1 MVKKNLAV
9 FFDGTWNEPNDR
21 TNVYELYKAA
31 PETSTQETLYIE
43 GVGTQGQGL
52 WAAIDK
58 FMGGAFGAGLSA
70 NIRQGYRWL
79 CQRQQP
85 GDRIF
90 LFGFSRGAYS
100 ARSLAGMVRKCG
112 LLNEATEANVSEAY
126 ALYRD
131 DCTPSS
137 LEAAAFRD
145 RFSRDTDLHFVGVW
159 DTVGSLGI
167 PVGGISFPGFSS
179 FYNFHDTELSN
190 HVLNAYHAIATNEY
204 REPYFPTLW
213 TRRAGSP
220 PRPAN
225 LPVEQRWF
233 IGAHSDVG
241 GGYQD
246 GSLQTLPATWLQE
259 KARQAGLEAGTV
271 QRISTDYEQCEPHD
285 SYKEFTEK
293 VPIPV
298 KRRPRVWDKETV
310 LNLTID
316 DRLVRRFE
324 RNQAFLK
331 EYPDFRD
338 ALGKLEVG
346 R

>member
-1 MVKKNLAV
+1 MEKNLAV

-58 FMGGAFGAGLSA
+58 FAGGAFGAGLSA
-70 NIRQGYRWL
+70 NIRTGYRWL
-79 CQRQQP
+79 CQRHEAR
-85 GDRIF
+85 DRIF

-112 LLNEATEANVSEAY
+112 LLNDPSDNNVAEAY

-131 DCTPSS
+131 DCIPTSR
-137 LEAAAFRD
+137 EASTFRQK
-145 RFSRDTDLHFVGVW
+145 FSRETDVHFVGVW

-167 PVGGISFPGFSS
+167 PVGGIPFPGFSN

-190 HVLNAYHAIATNEY
+190 HVHHAYHAIATNEY

-213 TRRAGSP
+213 TRLANSE
-220 PRPAN
+220 PRPPEH
-225 LPVEQRWF
+225 PVEQRWF

-241 GGYQD
+241 GGYRD
-246 GSLQTLPATWLQE
+246 GSLQTLPASWLQE
-259 KARQAGLEAGTV
+259 MARKAGLEAGQT
-271 QRISTDYEQCEPHD
+271 QRIATDYEQCEPHD
-285 SYKEFTEK
+285 SYREFTDK
-293 VPIPV
+293 VLIHV
-298 KRRPRVWDKETV
+298 RKRPRVWDGSTV
-310 LNLTID
+310 LNLTVD
-316 DRLVRRFE
+316 DRLLKRFGRSQE
-324 RNQAFLK
+324 FLK
-331 EYPDFRD
+331 EYPDFKD
-338 ALGKLEVG
+338 ALEKLPVS
-346 R
+346 RP

>member
-79 CQRQQP
+79 CQRHQP

-137 LEAAAFRD
+137 LEAAAFRHGAEQP
-145 RFSRDTDLHFVGVW
+145 RPERVPRHRHQR
-159 DTVGSLGI
+159 I
-167 PVGGISFPGFSS
+167 PRA
-179 FYNFHDTELSN
+179 
-190 HVLNAYHAIATNEY
+190 VLPHALDPPRGLAATP
-204 REPYFPTLW
+204 RKPA
-213 TRRAGSP
+213 RRATLVHRRAFRRGRRISGWK
-220 PRPAN
+220 PADAAG
-225 LPVEQRWF
+225 VMATGK
-233 IGAHSDVG
+233 GAAGGVG
-241 GGYQD
+241 GGD
-246 GSLQTLPATWLQE
+246 GAEDLD
-259 KARQAGLEAGTV
+259 GLRTV
-271 QRISTDYEQCEPHD
+271 RT
-285 SYKEFTEK
+285 
-293 VPIPV
+293 
-298 KRRPRVWDKETV
+298 
-310 LNLTID
+310 
-316 DRLVRRFE
+316 
-324 RNQAFLK
+324 A
-331 EYPDFRD
+331 
-338 ALGKLEVG
+338 
-346 R
+346 

>member
-1 MVKKNLAV
+1 M
-9 FFDGTWNEPNDR
+9 P
-21 TNVYELYKAA
+21 
-31 PETSTQETLYIE
+31 
-43 GVGTQGQGL
+43 
-52 WAAIDK
+52 
-58 FMGGAFGAGLSA
+58 
-70 NIRQGYRWL
+70 
-79 CQRQQP
+79 
-85 GDRIF
+85 
-90 LFGFSRGAYS
+90 
-100 ARSLAGMVRKCG
+100 
-112 LLNEATEANVSEAY
+112 
-126 ALYRD
+126 
-131 DCTPSS
+131 
-137 LEAAAFRD
+137 
-145 RFSRDTDLHFVGVW
+145 
-159 DTVGSLGI
+159 
-167 PVGGISFPGFSS
+167 
-179 FYNFHDTELSN
+179 
-190 HVLNAYHAIATNEY
+190 
-204 REPYFPTLW
+204 
-213 TRRAGSP
+213 P

-246 GSLQTLPATWLQE
+246 GSLQTLPASWLQE